1 METFRRD
8 RSRALSA
15 IGLIALLAGLL
26 LPGEQLRAQEVDKN
40 GLYSQPFLVLDP
52 DMHTAPIRT
61 TVTDAAGRYIITGS
75 HDKSVRVW
83 SANDGRLVRTIR
95 LPSGPGDE
103 GKVFTLAVSPDG
115 NTIAAAG
122 WSPSIYLFERATGRQ
137 VGRIEPLPDTA
148 TNKLAFSHDGRRI
161 AAGIGEP
168 NSLRLFDVD
177 SRKEIA
183 FDDKYKGAIYGISF
197 DTTGRIAT
205 TSVDGKVRLYDR
217 DLRLIRDARA
227 PGSPKLTPFQIAFSP
242 DNKRLAVGYYGPIE
256 GRPRVDVVDG
266 QTLVTLFTPST
277 AGYSSG
283 RLSHVAWS
291 LDGNIL
297 YAGGTVSRDRGFLVL
312 AWKDGGRGSLQV
324 FPAGSS
330 SIADIREIS
339 DGRIVVGSMRPSLG
353 LFDRKGSALWQLDTP
368 GPDFRDQA
376 TTLKVS
382 LDGKQVLFHFDSDD
396 DKSLAAFDISKRAL
410 DLSPGQRPELIAPRI
425 KGLPITD
432 WEDSREPKIRR
443 KPLAIDRFEI
453 SRSLAIT
460 RDARSFWLGSDWNLR
475 HFDAT
480 GALIRT
486 IKGTNVAWAVNLAAD
501 DRLVVAAHA
510 DGTIRWYRSEDG
522 AELLA
527 FYPHSDRKRWVA
539 WTPLGHYAASPG
551 AEDLIQWQI
560 NRGLDQ
566 EPATYSASRFRDQF
580 YRPDVIERVLDTLDP
595 KKAPEAADDAAG
607 RQRTL
612 IKSIAETTPPRVA
625 IVDPADATFVDRPE
639 LVVAYTIEDR
649 PGAVIKRIRLMLDGT
664 VVAEEKNRTL
674 PADGRMTGEFK
685 VPLQG
690 EQSLIT
696 LLAENEHG
704 SSDPSSVRIRRNPTT
719 EAHKPTLY
727 VLAVGVGKFKNHSH
741 LKLNFADADANAFV
755 ERVMKQE
762 HGLYS
767 RVLAQ
772 TLVNEQATV
781 EAILK
786 GLEWLERN
794 MSPRDVAAVFFSSHG
809 ANDANRQFYLLP
821 HEVNVQDDITLRRT
835 ALRYTDLRDTLVHLA
850 ERGKTLL
857 LLDAC
862 YSGNVL
868 AGAKQVAPPDIDMVA
883 ADLASTE
890 SGVVVFSSS
899 TGKQFSMEYPELGHG
914 AFTAALLEAFDG
926 KSDRPPPWLRV
937 SDLEIWLTARVK
949 ELTKGAQT
957 PRTTIPGER
966 FINPRVFMVQQQVR

>member
-8 RSRALSA
+8 HSRALSA
-15 IGLIALLAGLL
+15 IGVIALLAGLL
-26 LPGEQLRAQEVDKN
+26 LPGEELRAQEVDKD

-52 DMHTAPIRT
+52 DMHTGSIKAV
-61 TVTDAAGRYIITGS
+61 VTDAAGRYIITGS
-75 HDKSVRVW
+75 YYDRSVHVW
-83 SANDGRLVRTIR
+83 SANDGRLLRTIW
-95 LPSGPGDE
+95 LPSGPGNE
-103 GKVFTLAVSPDG
+103 GSVETLAVSPDG
-115 NTIAAAG
+115 NMIAAAG
-122 WSPSIYLFERATGRQ
+122 WSSNIYLFERATGHQ
-137 VGRIEPLPDTA
+137 VGRIRTPNNI
-148 TNKLAFSHDGRRI
+148 NKLAFSHDGRRI
-161 AAGIGEP
+161 VAGTGSP
-168 NSLRLFDVD
+168 PKVSLRLFDVNT
-177 SRKEIA
+177 RTEIA
-183 FDDKYKGAIYGISF
+183 FDDKYEGSIYGISF

-205 TSVDGKVRLYDR
+205 TSEDGKLRLYNR
-217 DLRLIRDARA
+217 DLRLIRDA
-227 PGSPKLTPFQIAFSP
+227 PSPQEPSQIAFSP
-242 DNKRLAVGYYGPIE
+242 DDKRLAVGYYEGP
-256 GRPRVDVVDG
+256 PRVDVVDG
-266 QTLVTLFTPST
+266 QTLVALFKPST
-277 AGYSSG
+277 TGYSTGS
-283 RLSHVAWS
+283 LEKVAWS
-291 LDGNIL
+291 LDGSIL
-297 YAGGTVSRDRGFLVL
+297 YASGRVRKDGRALVFS
-312 AWKDGGRGSLQV
+312 WQDGGRGSLQV
-324 FPAGSS
+324 FPASTSS
-330 SIADIREIS
+330 SIADIRELS
-339 DGRIVVGSMRPSLG
+339 GGRIVVGSMRPSLS
-353 LFDRKGSALWQLDTP
+353 LFDRKGSVLWQLDAP
-368 GPDFRDQA
+368 GADFRGQA

-382 LDGKQVLFHFDSDD
+382 PDGKQVLFRFDIAD

-410 DLSPGQRPELIAPRI
+410 DLSPAQRPELIAPRVE
-425 KGLPITD
+425 GVPITN
-432 WEDSREPKIRR
+432 WRDSKEPKIQG
-443 KPLAIDRFEI
+443 KPLAISAFEPSYSIAI
-453 SRSLAIT
+453 S
-460 RDARSFWLGSDWNLR
+460 RDARSFWLGSAWNLR

-480 GALIRT
+480 GTVIRKKLT
-486 IKGTNVAWAVNLAAD
+486 PNVWAVNLAAD
-501 DRLVVAAHA
+501 DRLVIAALG
-510 DGTIRWYRSEDG
+510 DGTIRWYRSEDA

-527 FYPHSDRKRWVA
+527 FYPHADRKRWVA

-566 EPATYSASRFRDQF
+566 EPVIYSASRFRDQF

-595 KKAPEAADDAAG
+595 EKALEAANDAAG
-607 RQRTL
+607 RKRTL
-612 IKSIAETTPPRVA
+612 TRSIAEITPPRVA
-625 IVDPADATFVDRPE
+625 IVDPADATFIERPE

-649 PGAVIKRIRLMLDGT
+649 PGTVIKRIRLMLDGT
-664 VVAEEKNRTL
+664 VVAEKKDQTVS
-674 PADGRMTGEFK
+674 ADGRMAAEFK
-685 VPLQG
+685 VRLQG

-696 LLAENEHG
+696 LLAENEYG

-755 ERVMKQE
+755 ERVMRQE

-781 EAILK
+781 EAILR

-794 MSPRDVAAVFFSSHG
+794 MSARDVAAVFFSSHG

-821 HEVNVQDDITLRRT
+821 YDVNVQDDITLRHS
-835 ALRYTDLRDTLVHLA
+835 ALKYVDLRDTLVHLA

-857 LLDAC
+857 FLDAC

-890 SGVVVFSSS
+890 GGVVVFSSS

-949 ELTKGAQT
+949 DLTKGAQT
-957 PRTTIPGER
+957 PRTTVPGER
-966 FINPRVFMVQQQVR
+966 FINPRVFMVQQQAR